1 MQFFRNCP
9 LPAWVQNISKSFNLL
24 FLSRTLCAM
33 PKIPRL
39 ENPRNVD
46 RMPNRRFDCI
56 LTFPLLLHS
65 FHFYVTA
72 LLSGQADRETWPK
85 FNYVWRSKSPDGSL
99 RNVTF
104 LTSLS
109 LSRILSHLD
118 ADSLQTCEEVCL
130 LWRRYIRREKIWK
143 KVREKE
149 PTTILSISNSP
160 RRLIS
165 QFPLSSFSPKVVQ
178 RNAMSSPALVR
189 QNGWSQH
196 LPALGGKQPEDLK
209 IYRDVS
215 RHRRQPCV

>member
-1 MQFFRNCP
+1 M
-9 LPAWVQNISKSFNLL
+9 
-24 FLSRTLCAM
+24 
-33 PKIPRL
+33 
-39 ENPRNVD
+39 
-46 RMPNRRFDCI
+46 
-56 LTFPLLLHS
+56 
-65 FHFYVTA
+65 
-72 LLSGQADRETWPK
+72 
-85 FNYVWRSKSPDGSL
+85 
-99 RNVTF
+99 
-104 LTSLS
+104 
-109 LSRILSHLD
+109 D

-149 PTTILSISNSP
+149 PTTISSISNSP

-165 QFPLSSFSPKVVQ
+165 QFPLSSFFPKVVQ

-215 RHRRQPCV
+215 IDTAASLVCDFPSPTSKKTRVANVFNVFPNPSGMSYP